1 MSLLSWKR
9 KLLSLPLLPVAL
21 LGLCPTLHAGAMP
34 PASAPNVAEQ
44 LLVQQAN
51 DDRIAHGLQRIKR
64 DPLLSQAAAYHALQM
79 ARHGDISHGFPG
91 EPELSE
97 RGASAGVR
105 FSLITENVAEAENAS
120 IIHGLWMRSPGHR
133 RNLLDPEVN
142 VVGVAVVVANRQVF
156 AVEDFA
162 STVQPLSF
170 DEQES
175 TVADLL
181 RSSGVT
187 ISTNTPATIREAR
200 QTCSMDSGFVGHR
213 QPWFIMRY
221 TATDLSTLPA
231 TLQSHLGSGKYHVAA
246 IGACPTTGEVGPFAA
261 YNIAVLLYP

>member
-9 KLLSLPLLPVAL
+9 KLLFLLLPVSL
-21 LGLCPTLHAGAMP
+21 LGLCPALFAGAMP
-34 PASAPNVAEQ
+34 PVAPPNVAEQ
-44 LLVQQAN
+44 LLVEQAN
-51 DDRIAHGLQRIKR
+51 QDRVAHGLQPVER
-64 DPLLSQAAAYHALQM
+64 DPLLSQAAAFHAIQM

-105 FSLITENVAEAENAS
+105 FSLITENVAEAESAN

-170 DEQES
+170 DDQES

-181 RSSGVT
+181 RSSGVSVT
-187 ISTNTPATIREAR
+187 TNSPASIQEAR
-200 QTCSMDSGFVGHR
+200 QTCSMDSGFAGHR

-221 TATDLSTLPA
+221 TASDLSTLPN
-231 TLQSHLGSGKYHVAA
+231 TLKAHLSTGKYRFAA

>member
-9 KLLSLPLLPVAL
+9 KLLFSFAL
-21 LGLCPTLHAGAMP
+21 LGLCPLLHAGAMP
-34 PASAPNVAEQ
+34 PAGPPNVAEQ
-44 LLVQQAN
+44 LLVEQAN
-51 DDRIAHGLQRIKR
+51 GDRVAHGLQPVER
-64 DPLLSQAAAYHALQM
+64 DPLLSQAAAFHAIQM

-97 RGASAGVR
+97 RGASAGVH
-105 FSLITENVAEAENAS
+105 FSLITENVAEAENAN

-133 RNLLDPEVN
+133 ANLLDPEVN
-142 VVGVAVVVANRQVF
+142 VVGVAVVIANRQVF

-181 RSSGVT
+181 RTSGVT
-187 ISTNTPATIREAR
+187 VATNTPAAIQEAR
-200 QTCSMDSGFVGHR
+200 RTCTMDSGYAGHR

-221 TATDLSTLPA
+221 TASDLSTLPQ
-231 TLQSHLGSGKYHVAA
+231 TLKSHLGTGRYHAAA
-246 IGACPTTGEVGPFAA
+246 IGACPTTGEVGPFTA

>member
-9 KLLSLPLLPVAL
+9 KLLFLLPVAL
-21 LGLCPTLHAGAMP
+21 LGLCPTLRAGAMP
-34 PASAPNVAEQ
+34 PAGPPNVAEQ

-51 DDRIAHGLQRIKR
+51 DDRIAHGLQPVER
-64 DPLLSQAAAYHALQM
+64 DPLLSQAAAFHAIQM

-97 RGASAGVR
+97 RGASAGVH
-105 FSLITENVAEAENAS
+105 FSLITENVAEAENAN

-133 RNLLDPEVN
+133 ANLLDPEVN
-142 VVGVAVVVANRQVF
+142 VVGVAVVISNRQVY

-170 DEQES
+170 AEQES

-187 ISTNTPATIREAR
+187 VATNTPVALQEAR
-200 QTCSMDSGFVGHR
+200 QTCGMDSGYAGHR

-221 TATDLSTLPA
+221 TASNLSTLPD
-231 TLQSHLGSGKYHVAA
+231 TLKSHLSTGKYHVAA
-246 IGACPTTGEVGPFAA
+246 IGACPTSETGPFTA

>member
-9 KLLSLPLLPVAL
+9 KLLALLPMLL
-21 LGLCPTLHAGAMP
+21 LGLCPALRAGALP
-34 PASAPNVAEQ
+34 PAGPPNIAEQ
-44 LLVQQAN
+44 LLVEQAN
-51 DDRIAHGLQRIKR
+51 QDRVAHGLQPVER
-64 DPLLSQAAAYHALQM
+64 DPLLSQAAAFHAIQM

-97 RGASAGVR
+97 RGASAGVH
-105 FSLITENVAEAENAS
+105 FSLITENVAEAENAN

-133 RNLLDPEVN
+133 ANLLDPEVN
-142 VVGVAVVVANRQVF
+142 VVGVAVVIANRQVF

-162 STVQPLSF
+162 STVQPLTF
-170 DEQES
+170 AEQES

-187 ISTNTPATIREAR
+187 LTTNTPAATQEAR
-200 QTCSMDSGFVGHR
+200 QTCSMDSGFAGRR

-221 TATDLSTLPA
+221 TASDLSTLPSQ
-231 TLQSHLGSGKYHVAA
+231 LKSHLGTGRYHTAA
-246 IGACPTTGEVGPFAA
+246 IGACPASETGPFAA